1 MATAAAANRARAT
14 ARRSGQ
20 LVVQAMEIEPFA
32 LAARQ
37 MEIDRHALR
46 AVPWL
51 ARPKRRRLSPAPFAF
66 LRGSTRLFYEILAAR
81 PDLAAGPDGDGWILG
96 DMHLENVGAY
106 PTDARD
112 VVFGL
117 NDFDEATI
125 GPLRYDVLRF
135 STSVLLAA
143 RAFEA
148 TGAQAIA
155 LVEHAVAA
163 YLQARAGEA
172 SPGVPALV
180 AGLLDRARRRS
191 NKKLLDDRAPF
202 VRGRRSFVDADR
214 YHDLGPDVLA
224 RVPALLSAYVAALGP
239 RAPAKAAGWS
249 VAAAAFRIAGNGSLG
264 VLRIALL
271 VRDQEGEE
279 RLLELKECHE
289 PAPRALIEPPAGLWT
304 HPGERAAAA
313 ARALCAAPPRLLA
326 PVRLGD
332 LSFLGRRLFPQE
344 DKLAVR
350 KLRLSAE
357 LDDLVSYI
365 GHVLGESH
373 ARGVAALG
381 GARVRPWTG
390 GESASL
396 IDRAVVLAGLFE
408 SIYLAWVRR
417 DA

>member
-1 MATAAAANRARAT
+1 
-14 ARRSGQ
+14 
-20 LVVQAMEIEPFA
+20 MEFDPFA

-37 MEIDRHALR
+37 MEIDREALR
-46 AVPWL
+46 TLPWL
-51 ARPKRRRLSPAPFAF
+51 AGYKKQRLSPGPFAF

-106 PTDARD
+106 QTDAKD

-163 YLQARAGEA
+163 YLQARAGNA
-172 SPGVPALV
+172 APRMPVLV
-180 AGLLDRARRRS
+180 ADLLERARRRG
-191 NKKLLDDRAPF
+191 NKELLDDRAPL
-202 VRGRRSFVDADR
+202 VRGKRSFVDADR
-214 YHDLGPDVLA
+214 YHDLSPDILA
-224 RVPALLSAYVAALGP
+224 RVPALLEAYVAALGP
-239 RAPAKAAGWS
+239 RAPAKASGS
-249 VAAAAFRIAGNGSLG
+249 TVAAAAFRIAGNGSLG

-271 VRDQEGEE
+271 VRDQEGDE

-289 PAPRALIEPPAGLWT
+289 AAPSALFKAPAGRWT

-326 PVRLGD
+326 SVRLGD

-350 KLRLSAE
+350 KLRLSVE

-365 GHVLGESH
+365 GYVLGEAH
-373 ARGVAALG
+373 AHGVAGLG
-381 GARVRPWTG
+381 GARAPSWTG
-390 GESASL
+390 GEIASL
-396 IDRAVVLAGLFE
+396 IDRAVVLSGLFE
-408 SIYLAWVRR
+408 SIYLAWARR
-417 DA
+417 EG